1 MRTRGPQSISF
12 SHSDSARKQTLKWKR
27 CKARPR
33 CLGSELLIRN
43 VYIFPEKKGE
53 GPSGLLLLSFPVDRL
68 CKTQEW
74 WWWCWGG
81 CPRSGSGSATLGVCL
96 EGCAAARG
104 PLSWLRCL
112 ITQHFW
118 PFSGQFGNSCVFFF
132 GGPLLVRGW
141 AWRRQEALNALPPA
155 LPKHFPEL
163 LLAFWGTRGVRAL
176 LLHLPGPSRSLVP
189 IRTETLAAVVVAVPP
204 APGCS
209 VPCLGDGS
217 CRSDA
222 LHSGETAGEEAFA
235 NQLVEIMIFTSSQLS
250 LGKVFL

>member
-1 MRTRGPQSISF
+1 M
-12 SHSDSARKQTLKWKR
+12 
-27 CKARPR
+27 
-33 CLGSELLIRN
+33 
-43 VYIFPEKKGE
+43 YIFPEKKGE
-53 GPSGLLLLSFPVDRL
+53 GLSGPLAAVSSCRPALQNPTRVVVVLGWVPTQWKWL
-68 CKTQEW
+68 CHAG
-74 WWWCWGG
+74 CVPGG
-81 CPRSGSGSATLGVCL
+81 MRCCPRS
-96 EGCAAARG
+96 
-104 PLSWLRCL
+104 PLVVALFDHPAL
-112 ITQHFW
+112 LAFFW
-118 PFSGQFGNSCVFFF
+118 AIWEFVVFFF

-141 AWRRQEALNALPPA
+141 AWRSQEALNALPSA

-176 LLHLPGPSRSLVP
+176 LLRLPGPSRSLVP